1 MLRLFSKVTRLR
13 FNNTFFNTQF
23 MGKRLITTLL
33 VLLTIGVQAFA
44 QSAVSGK
51 VTDEAGEPCV
61 GANVLIKGTTTGTMT
76 DLDGN
81 YSLTDVRKGAI
92 LVFSSI
98 GYTSQEVRLGSS
110 SVVNVVLK
118 SDADFLNEV
127 VIVGYGTAKRKDLT
141 GSLTQIDNKLI
152 ASQNSSSATKAL
164 EGAVP
169 GIVYASVDGQPGN
182 DAGLRVRGLGS
193 TNVGASNALVIIDG
207 VPAQGDNPLSNMNQE
222 DIASITVLKDAASTA
237 IYGSRG
243 ANGVILVTTKRGD
256 SGRTKISFQARAGW
270 NTVGSYKVGQVDN
283 AAGIYEYL
291 WQSIYN
297 SYRYGVNGAGPALN
311 KETGEYY
318 TNIGNPNVSH
328 DAAAE
333 FASQHLFNYIG
344 LNDSFGR
351 NMLGNYMA
359 YNVPGATYTPDGTG
373 SSASSTMTGAYL
385 VGTDG
390 KINPNASLL
399 YDDTYAD
406 ALLKTGFRQQYD
418 LSASGGSDK
427 EDHYLSLGYLTDP
440 SYVPNSRFERITGRA
455 NINVNLFKWLKVGAN
470 VGYTR
475 SRTNYQ
481 GTYWAARN
489 SGSNQGNITRYVNG
503 HTPIVPFYAHDAEG
517 NYIYDKNG
525 DRVRNYLYNSTYSPL
540 GQTGNNYGSTDIMYA
555 MDNDIREDLT
565 STLNTRTYIEIPF
578 LDHFTFRTDFAY
590 DKINRTTTV
599 YYNGTTGR
607 AASMGG
613 YFGKRMNDI
622 EVMNLQHRLTYN
634 QDFGKHHV
642 DAMALF
648 EDSDWEQ
655 QTVNWGSADEFI
667 PGFLAAGNFVG
678 RYYGA
683 GSAPTPGY
691 GHDIERMRS
700 WLGRANYIFADK
712 YYVSGSVRRD
722 GSSKFR
728 KENRWGTFWSVG
740 AGWRFTEESFMQ
752 DLRDSWLNNGKLRAS
767 YGVIGNQNGIG
778 RYQTYRTWGY
788 STTYQ
793 TTNNGQ
799 GKPTGDS
806 YKLSMGGLVNTQLT
820 WEETKTFDVGLD
832 LTLFNRI
839 DLTFDW
845 YNRVTGNSQ
854 FSQPVSYLAMGQT
867 TLPRNI
873 AELTNRGIELD
884 INADIIRTK
893 DIRWNV
899 AFNITHYTT
908 KLTDLPDDAIP
919 AHAEGL
925 PDGTWEDNQGS
936 WASAGGSQQNANV
949 YLRGI
954 GRDWF
959 NLYMYKYAGIDQS
972 SGLPMYFHRV
982 TEADHAAG
990 KYKDTEVGGSVKTTN
1005 YANASKY
1012 EVGSAIPTFQGG
1024 FNTSFSYKNFYVN
1037 AQFAYQIGGKF
1048 FSRNYAEYLYNVV
1061 DAQMYRMMFVS
1072 KDVKGNTWTPNNTG
1086 AGFPMQWYP
1095 AGENSYFSGTSAN
1108 GGNWSFTD
1116 ESLFS
1121 ASYLRLKNLTLG
1133 YNVSK
1138 SLLNKLRIDK
1148 VVSNIKVFA
1157 SSDNLFILSAAKA
1170 IDPTMSASGGY
1181 NDVDSYTFPNM
1192 RTYTIGINLDFNFLR
1207 KC

>member
-1 MLRLFSKVTRLR
+1 
-13 FNNTFFNTQF
+13 

-33 VLLTIGVQAFA
+33 VLLTIGVQVFA

-607 AASMGG
+607 AASIGG

-752 DLRDSWLNNGKLRAS
+752 DLRDNWLNNGKLRAS

-793 TTNNGQ
+793 TTNNGT
-799 GKPTGDS
+799 GRPTGDS

-854 FSQPVSYLAMGQT
+854 FNQPVSYLAMGQT

-936 WASAGGSQQNANV
+936 WASAGGSQQSANV

-959 NLYMYKYAGIDQS
+959 NLYMYKYAGIDQN

-1072 KDVKGNTWTPNNTG
+1072 KDVKGNTWTPDNTG

-1138 SLLNKLRIDK
+1138 SLLNRLRIDK

-1192 RTYTIGINLDFNFLR
+1192 RTYTIGINLDF
-1207 KC
+1207 

>member
-1 MLRLFSKVTRLR
+1 
-13 FNNTFFNTQF
+13 
-23 MGKRLITTLL
+23 
-33 VLLTIGVQAFA
+33 
-44 QSAVSGK
+44 
-51 VTDEAGEPCV
+51 
-61 GANVLIKGTTTGTMT
+61 MT

-793 TTNNGQ
+793 TTNNGT
-799 GKPTGDS
+799 GRPTGDS

-854 FSQPVSYLAMGQT
+854 FNQPVSYLAMGQT

-1072 KDVKGNTWTPNNTG
+1072 KDVKGNTWTPDNTG

-1192 RTYTIGINLDFNFLR
+1192 RTYTIGINLDF
-1207 KC
+1207 

>member
-1 MLRLFSKVTRLR
+1 
-13 FNNTFFNTQF
+13 
-23 MGKRLITTLL
+23 MGKRLISTLL
-33 VLLTIGVQAFA
+33 VLLTIGVQVFA

-607 AASMGG
+607 AASIGG

-793 TTNNGQ
+793 TTNNGT
-799 GKPTGDS
+799 GRPTGDS

-854 FSQPVSYLAMGQT
+854 FNQPVSYLAMGQT

-936 WASAGGSQQNANV
+936 WASAGGSQQSANV

-959 NLYMYKYAGIDQS
+959 NLYMYKYAGIDQN

-1072 KDVKGNTWTPNNTG
+1072 KDVKGNTWTPDNTG

-1138 SLLNKLRIDK
+1138 SLLNRLRIDK

-1192 RTYTIGINLDFNFLR
+1192 RTYTIGINLDF
-1207 KC
+1207 

>member
-1 MLRLFSKVTRLR
+1 
-13 FNNTFFNTQF
+13 

-525 DRVRNYLYNSTYSPL
+525 DKVRNYLYNSTYSPL

-607 AASMGG
+607 AASIGG

-793 TTNNGQ
+793 TTNNGT
-799 GKPTGDS
+799 GRPTGDS

-854 FSQPVSYLAMGQT
+854 FNQPVSYLAMGQT

-1072 KDVKGNTWTPNNTG
+1072 KDVKGNTWTPDNTG

-1192 RTYTIGINLDFNFLR
+1192 RTYTIGINLDF
-1207 KC
+1207 

>member
-1 MLRLFSKVTRLR
+1 
-13 FNNTFFNTQF
+13 
-23 MGKRLITTLL
+23 MGKRFFTALL
-33 VLLTIGVQAFA
+33 ALLLIGVQAFA

-51 VTDEAGEPCV
+51 VTDESGEPCV

-517 NYIYDKNG
+517 NYICDKNG

-1072 KDVKGNTWTPNNTG
+1072 KDVKGNTWTPDNTG

-1192 RTYTIGINLDFNFLR
+1192 RTYTIGINLDF
-1207 KC
+1207 

>member
-1 MLRLFSKVTRLR
+1 
-13 FNNTFFNTQF
+13 

-33 VLLTIGVQAFA
+33 VLLTIVVQAFA
-44 QSAVSGK
+44 QSAVSGR
-51 VTDEAGEPCV
+51 VTDETGEPCV
-61 GANVLIKGTTTGTMT
+61 GANVLVKGTTIGTMT

-1012 EVGSAIPTFQGG
+1012 EVGSTIPTFQGG

-1072 KDVKGNTWTPNNTG
+1072 KDVKGNTWTPDNTG

-1192 RTYTIGINLDFNFLR
+1192 RTYTIGINLDF
-1207 KC
+1207 

>member
-793 TTNNGQ
+793 TTNNGT
-799 GKPTGDS
+799 GRPTGDS

-1192 RTYTIGINLDFNFLR
+1192 RTYTIGINLDF
-1207 KC
+1207 

>member
-1 MLRLFSKVTRLR
+1 
-13 FNNTFFNTQF
+13 

-793 TTNNGQ
+793 TTNNGT
-799 GKPTGDS
+799 GRPTGDS

-936 WASAGGSQQNANV
+936 WASAGGSQQAANV

-959 NLYMYKYAGIDQS
+959 SLYMYKYAGIDQN

-1072 KDVKGNTWTPNNTG
+1072 KDVKGNTWTPDNTG

-1192 RTYTIGINLDFNFLR
+1192 RTYTIGINLDF
-1207 KC
+1207 

>member
-1192 RTYTIGINLDFNFLR
+1192 RTYTIGINLDF
-1207 KC
+1207 

>member
-1 MLRLFSKVTRLR
+1 
-13 FNNTFFNTQF
+13 
-23 MGKRLITTLL
+23 MGKRLISTWL

-793 TTNNGQ
+793 TTNNGT
-799 GKPTGDS
+799 GRPTGDS

-1192 RTYTIGINLDFNFLR
+1192 RTYTIGINLDF
-1207 KC
+1207 

>member
-1 MLRLFSKVTRLR
+1 
-13 FNNTFFNTQF
+13 
-23 MGKRLITTLL
+23 MGKRFFTALL
-33 VLLTIGVQAFA
+33 ALLLIGVQAFA

-81 YSLTDVRKGAI
+81 YSLPHVKQGSI

-607 AASMGG
+607 AASIGG

-793 TTNNGQ
+793 TTNNGT
-799 GKPTGDS
+799 GRPTGDS

-854 FSQPVSYLAMGQT
+854 FNQPVSYLAMGQT

-959 NLYMYKYAGIDQS
+959 NLYMYKYAGIDQN

-1072 KDVKGNTWTPNNTG
+1072 KDVKGNTWTPDNTG

-1192 RTYTIGINLDFNFLR
+1192 RTYTIGINLDF
-1207 KC
+1207 

>member
-1 MLRLFSKVTRLR
+1 
-13 FNNTFFNTQF
+13 
-23 MGKRLITTLL
+23 MGKRFFTALL
-33 VLLTIGVQAFA
+33 ALLLIGVQAFA

-525 DRVRNYLYNSTYSPL
+525 DKVRNYLYNSTYSPL

-607 AASMGG
+607 AASIGG

-793 TTNNGQ
+793 TTNNGT
-799 GKPTGDS
+799 GRPTGDS

-854 FSQPVSYLAMGQT
+854 FNQPVSYLAMGQT

-936 WASAGGSQQNANV
+936 WASAGGSQQAANV

-959 NLYMYKYAGIDQS
+959 NLYMYKYAGVDQN

-1192 RTYTIGINLDFNFLR
+1192 RTYTIGINLDF
-1207 KC
+1207 

>member
-1 MLRLFSKVTRLR
+1 
-13 FNNTFFNTQF
+13 

-607 AASMGG
+607 AASIGG

-793 TTNNGQ
+793 TTNNGT
-799 GKPTGDS
+799 GRPTGDS

-1072 KDVKGNTWTPNNTG
+1072 KDVKGNTWTPDNTG

-1192 RTYTIGINLDFNFLR
+1192 RTYTIGINLDF
-1207 KC
+1207 

>member
-1 MLRLFSKVTRLR
+1 
-13 FNNTFFNTQF
+13 

-607 AASMGG
+607 AASIGG

-793 TTNNGQ
+793 TTNNGT
-799 GKPTGDS
+799 GRPTGDS

-936 WASAGGSQQNANV
+936 WASAGGSQQAANV

-959 NLYMYKYAGIDQS
+959 NLYMYKYAGVDQN

-1192 RTYTIGINLDFNFLR
+1192 RTYTIGINLDF
-1207 KC
+1207 

>member
-23 MGKRLITTLL
+23 MGKQLITTLL

-152 ASQNSSSATKAL
+152 ASKNSSSATKAL

-1192 RTYTIGINLDFNFLR
+1192 RTYTIGINLDF
-1207 KC
+1207 

>member
-1 MLRLFSKVTRLR
+1 
-13 FNNTFFNTQF
+13 
-23 MGKRLITTLL
+23 MGKRFFTALL
-33 VLLTIGVQAFA
+33 ALLLIGVQAFA

-359 YNVPGATYTPDGTG
+359 YNVPGATYTPDGIG

-525 DRVRNYLYNSTYSPL
+525 DKVRNYLYNSTYSPL

-607 AASMGG
+607 AASIGG

-740 AGWRFTEESFMQ
+740 AGWRFTEESFLQ

-793 TTNNGQ
+793 TTNNGT
-799 GKPTGDS
+799 GRPTGDS

-854 FSQPVSYLAMGQT
+854 FNQPVSYLAMGQT

-936 WASAGGSQQNANV
+936 WASAGGSQQAANV

-1072 KDVKGNTWTPNNTG
+1072 KDVKGNTWTPDNTG

-1192 RTYTIGINLDFNFLR
+1192 RTYTIGINLDF
-1207 KC
+1207 

>member
-1 MLRLFSKVTRLR
+1 
-13 FNNTFFNTQF
+13 
-23 MGKRLITTLL
+23 MGKRFFTALL
-33 VLLTIGVQAFA
+33 ALLLIGVQAFA

-525 DRVRNYLYNSTYSPL
+525 DKVRNYLYNSTYSPL
-540 GQTGNNYGSTDIMYA
+540 GQTGSNYGSTDIMYA

-578 LDHFTFRTDFAY
+578 LDYFTFRTDFAY

-607 AASMGG
+607 AASIGG

-793 TTNNGQ
+793 TTNNGT
-799 GKPTGDS
+799 GRPTGDS

-854 FSQPVSYLAMGQT
+854 FNQPVSYLAMGQT

-936 WASAGGSQQNANV
+936 WASAGGSQQAANV

-959 NLYMYKYAGIDQS
+959 SLYMYKYAGIDQN

-1072 KDVKGNTWTPNNTG
+1072 KDVKGNTWTPDNTG

-1192 RTYTIGINLDFNFLR
+1192 RTYTIGINLDF
-1207 KC
+1207 

>member
-1 MLRLFSKVTRLR
+1 
-13 FNNTFFNTQF
+13 
-23 MGKRLITTLL
+23 MGKRFFTALL
-33 VLLTIGVQAFA
+33 ALLLIGVQAFA

-98 GYTSQEVRLGSS
+98 GYTSQEIRLGSS

-517 NYIYDKNG
+517 NYICDKNG

-1072 KDVKGNTWTPNNTG
+1072 KDVKGNTWTPDNTG

-1192 RTYTIGINLDFNFLR
+1192 RTYTIGINLDF
-1207 KC
+1207 

>member
-1 MLRLFSKVTRLR
+1 
-13 FNNTFFNTQF
+13 

-793 TTNNGQ
+793 TTNNGT
-799 GKPTGDS
+799 GRPTGDS

-990 KYKDTEVGGSVKTTN
+990 KYKDTKVGGSVKTTN

-1192 RTYTIGINLDFNFLR
+1192 RTYTIGINLDF
-1207 KC
+1207 

>member
-1 MLRLFSKVTRLR
+1 
-13 FNNTFFNTQF
+13 
-23 MGKRLITTLL
+23 MGKRFFTALL
-33 VLLTIGVQAFA
+33 ALLLIGVQAFA

-81 YSLTDVRKGAI
+81 YSLPHVKQGSI

-793 TTNNGQ
+793 TTNNGT
-799 GKPTGDS
+799 GRPTGDS

-854 FSQPVSYLAMGQT
+854 FNQPVSYLAMGQT

-1072 KDVKGNTWTPNNTG
+1072 KDVKGNTWTPDNTG

-1192 RTYTIGINLDFNFLR
+1192 RTYTIGINLDF
-1207 KC
+1207 

>member
-1 MLRLFSKVTRLR
+1 
-13 FNNTFFNTQF
+13 

-607 AASMGG
+607 AASIGG

-793 TTNNGQ
+793 TTNNGT
-799 GKPTGDS
+799 GRPTGDS

-1072 KDVKGNTWTPNNTG
+1072 KDVKGDTWTPNNTG

-1192 RTYTIGINLDFNFLR
+1192 RTYTIGINLDF
-1207 KC
+1207 

>member
-76 DLDGN
+76 DLYGN

-1192 RTYTIGINLDFNFLR
+1192 RTYTIGINLDF
-1207 KC
+1207 

>member
-1 MLRLFSKVTRLR
+1 
-13 FNNTFFNTQF
+13 
-23 MGKRLITTLL
+23 MGKRFFTALL
-33 VLLTIGVQAFA
+33 ALLLIGVQAFA

-525 DRVRNYLYNSTYSPL
+525 DKVRNYLYNSTYSPL

-607 AASMGG
+607 AASIGG

-752 DLRDSWLNNGKLRAS
+752 DLRDGWLNNGKLRAS

-793 TTNNGQ
+793 TTNNGT
-799 GKPTGDS
+799 GRPTGDS

-854 FSQPVSYLAMGQT
+854 FNQPVSYLAMGQT

-936 WASAGGSQQNANV
+936 WASAGGSQQAANV

-959 NLYMYKYAGIDQS
+959 SLYMYKYAGIDQN

-990 KYKDTEVGGSVKTTN
+990 KYKGTEVGGSVKTTN

-1072 KDVKGNTWTPNNTG
+1072 KDVKGNTWTPDNTG

-1192 RTYTIGINLDFNFLR
+1192 RTYTIGINLDF
-1207 KC
+1207 

>member
-1 MLRLFSKVTRLR
+1 
-13 FNNTFFNTQF
+13 
-23 MGKRLITTLL
+23 MGKRLISTLL
-33 VLLTIGVQAFA
+33 VLLTIGVQVFA

-1072 KDVKGNTWTPNNTG
+1072 KDVKGNTWTPDNTG

-1192 RTYTIGINLDFNFLR
+1192 RTYTIGINLDF
-1207 KC
+1207 

>member
-1 MLRLFSKVTRLR
+1 M
-13 FNNTFFNTQF
+13 
-23 MGKRLITTLL
+23 
-33 VLLTIGVQAFA
+33 
-44 QSAVSGK
+44 SGK

-607 AASMGG
+607 AASIGG

-793 TTNNGQ
+793 TTNNGT
-799 GKPTGDS
+799 GRPTGDS

-854 FSQPVSYLAMGQT
+854 FNQPVSYLAMGQT

-936 WASAGGSQQNANV
+936 WASAGGSQQAANV

-959 NLYMYKYAGIDQS
+959 NLYMYKYAGVDQN

-1072 KDVKGNTWTPNNTG
+1072 KDVKGNTWTPDNTG

-1192 RTYTIGINLDFNFLR
+1192 RTYTIGINLDF
-1207 KC
+1207 

>member
-1 MLRLFSKVTRLR
+1 
-13 FNNTFFNTQF
+13 
-23 MGKRLITTLL
+23 MGKRLISTLL
-33 VLLTIGVQAFA
+33 VLLTIGVQVFA

-607 AASMGG
+607 AASIGG

-793 TTNNGQ
+793 TTNNGT
-799 GKPTGDS
+799 GRPTGDS

-1037 AQFAYQIGGKF
+1037 AQFSYQIGGKF

-1192 RTYTIGINLDFNFLR
+1192 RTYTIGINLDF
-1207 KC
+1207 

>member
-1 MLRLFSKVTRLR
+1 
-13 FNNTFFNTQF
+13 
-23 MGKRLITTLL
+23 MGKRFFTALL
-33 VLLTIGVQAFA
+33 ALLLIGVQAFA

-193 TNVGASNALVIIDG
+193 TDVGASNALVIIDG

-607 AASMGG
+607 AASIGG

-793 TTNNGQ
+793 TTNNGT
-799 GKPTGDS
+799 GRPTGDS

-1192 RTYTIGINLDFNFLR
+1192 RTYTIGINLDF
-1207 KC
+1207 

>member
-1 MLRLFSKVTRLR
+1 M
-13 FNNTFFNTQF
+13 
-23 MGKRLITTLL
+23 
-33 VLLTIGVQAFA
+33 
-44 QSAVSGK
+44 
-51 VTDEAGEPCV
+51 
-61 GANVLIKGTTTGTMT
+61 
-76 DLDGN
+76 
-81 YSLTDVRKGAI
+81 
-92 LVFSSI
+92 
-98 GYTSQEVRLGSS
+98 
-110 SVVNVVLK
+110 VNVVLK

-525 DRVRNYLYNSTYSPL
+525 DKVRNYLYNSTYSPL

-607 AASMGG
+607 AASIGG
-613 YFGKRMNDI
+613 YFSKRMNDI

-793 TTNNGQ
+793 TTNNGT
-799 GKPTGDS
+799 GRPTGDS

-854 FSQPVSYLAMGQT
+854 FNQPVSYLAMGQT

-936 WASAGGSQQNANV
+936 WASAGGSQQAANV

-959 NLYMYKYAGIDQS
+959 SLYMYKYAGIDQN

-1072 KDVKGNTWTPNNTG
+1072 KDVKGNTWTPDNTG

-1192 RTYTIGINLDFNFLR
+1192 RTYTIGINLDF
-1207 KC
+1207 

>member
-1 MLRLFSKVTRLR
+1 
-13 FNNTFFNTQF
+13 

-33 VLLTIGVQAFA
+33 VLLTIGVWAFA

-607 AASMGG
+607 AASIGG

-793 TTNNGQ
+793 TTNNGT
-799 GKPTGDS
+799 GRPTGDS

-1192 RTYTIGINLDFNFLR
+1192 RTYTIGINLDF
-1207 KC
+1207 

>member
-1 MLRLFSKVTRLR
+1 
-13 FNNTFFNTQF
+13 
-23 MGKRLITTLL
+23 MGKRFFTALL
-33 VLLTIGVQAFA
+33 ALLLIGVQAFA

-193 TNVGASNALVIIDG
+193 TDVGASNALVIIDG

-525 DRVRNYLYNSTYSPL
+525 DKVRNYLYNSTYSPL

-607 AASMGG
+607 AASIGG

-793 TTNNGQ
+793 TTNNGT
-799 GKPTGDS
+799 GRPTGDS

-854 FSQPVSYLAMGQT
+854 FNQPVSYLAMGQT

-1072 KDVKGNTWTPNNTG
+1072 KDVKGNTWTPDNTG

-1192 RTYTIGINLDFNFLR
+1192 RTYTIGINLDF
-1207 KC
+1207 

>member
-1 MLRLFSKVTRLR
+1 
-13 FNNTFFNTQF
+13 

-44 QSAVSGK
+44 QSAVSGR
-51 VTDEAGEPCV
+51 VTDETGEPCV
-61 GANVLIKGTTTGTMT
+61 GANVLVKGTTIGTMT

-793 TTNNGQ
+793 TTNNGT
-799 GKPTGDS
+799 GRPTGDS

-854 FSQPVSYLAMGQT
+854 FNQPVSYLAMGQT

-1192 RTYTIGINLDFNFLR
+1192 RTYTIGINLDF
-1207 KC
+1207 

>member
-1 MLRLFSKVTRLR
+1 
-13 FNNTFFNTQF
+13 
-23 MGKRLITTLL
+23 MGKRFITALLALLI
-33 VLLTIGVQAFA
+33 VGAQVFA
-44 QSAVSGK
+44 QSSVSGK
-51 VTDEAGEPCV
+51 VTDETGEPCV
-61 GANVLIKGTTTGTMT
+61 GANVLVKGTTTGTMT

-81 YSLTDVRKGAI
+81 YNLPNVKQGAV

-98 GYTSQEVRLGSS
+98 GYTSQEVKVGSS
-110 SVVNVVLK
+110 MVVNVVLK
-118 SDADFLNEV
+118 SDSDFLNEV
-127 VIVGYGTAKRKDLT
+127 VVVGYGSAKRKDLT

-270 NTVGSYKVGQVDN
+270 NTVGSYKVGQIDN
-283 AAGIYEYL
+283 AAGVYEYL

-297 SYRYGVNGAGPALN
+297 SYRYGVNGCGPALN

-318 TNIGNPNVSH
+318 TNINNPNVSH
-328 DAAAE
+328 EEAAE

-344 LNDSFGR
+344 QNDTFGR

-359 YNVPGATYTPDGTG
+359 YKVPGAIYTPDGTG

-390 KINPNASLL
+390 KINPNATLL

-418 LSASGGSDK
+418 LSASGGSEK

-440 SYVPNSRFERITGRA
+440 SYIPNSKFERITGRA

-481 GTYWAARN
+481 GTYWTARN
-489 SGSNQGNITRYVNG
+489 SGSNQGNITRFVNG
-503 HTPIVPFYAHDAEG
+503 HSPIVPFYAHDAEG
-517 NYIYDKNG
+517 NFIYDKNG
-525 DRVRNYLYNSTYSPL
+525 DKVRNYLYNSTYSPL
-540 GQTGNNYGSTDIMYA
+540 GQTDSNYGSTDIMYA

-578 LDHFTFRTDFAY
+578 LDHFSYRTDFAY
-590 DKINRTTTV
+590 DKINRTTTI

-613 YFGKRMNDI
+613 YFGKRMTDI

-642 DAMALF
+642 DAMGLF
-648 EDSDWEQ
+648 ESSDWEQ
-655 QTVNWGSADEFI
+655 QIVNWGSADEFI

-712 YYVSGSVRRD
+712 YYVSASVRRD

-740 AGWRFTEESFMQ
+740 AGWRFTEESFMKG
-752 DLRDSWLNNGKLRAS
+752 LKDSWLNNGKLRAS

-820 WEETKTFDVGLD
+820 WEETNTFDVGLD

-839 DLTFDW
+839 DLTLDW

-908 KLTDLPDDAIP
+908 KLTDLPEDAVP
-919 AHAEGL
+919 AHVEGL
-925 PDGTWEDNQGS
+925 PDGTWEDN
-936 WASAGGSQQNANV
+936 AGAWTTGGGVQQAANV
-949 YLRGI
+949 YLRGV

-959 NLYMYKYAGIDQS
+959 NLYMYKYAGVDQN
-972 SGLPMYFHRV
+972 SGLPMYYHRV
-982 TEADHAAG
+982 TEADHTAG
-990 KYKDTEVGGSVKTTN
+990 KYTDTEVGGSVKTTN

-1037 AQFAYQIGGKF
+1037 AQFSYQLGGKF
-1048 FSRNYAEYLYNVV
+1048 FSRNYSEYLYNVV

-1072 KDVKGNTWTPNNTG
+1072 KDVKGNTWTPDNTG

-1095 AGENSYFSGTSAN
+1095 EGENSYFSGTSTN

-1116 ESLFS
+1116 ECLFS
-1121 ASYLRLKNLTLG
+1121 ASYLRLKNLTVG
-1133 YNVSK
+1133 YNVPK
-1138 SLLNKLRIDK
+1138 SLLSKMRIDK

-1157 SSDNLFILSAAKA
+1157 SSDNLFLISAAKA
-1170 IDPTMSASGGY
+1170 VDPSMSASGGY
-1181 NDVDSYTFPNM
+1181 NDVDAYTFPNM
-1192 RTYTIGINLDFNFLR
+1192 RTYTIGINLDF
-1207 KC
+1207 

>member
-1 MLRLFSKVTRLR
+1 
-13 FNNTFFNTQF
+13 

-607 AASMGG
+607 AASIGG

-793 TTNNGQ
+793 TTNNGT
-799 GKPTGDS
+799 GRPTGDS

-1148 VVSNIKVFA
+1148 IVSNIKVFA

-1192 RTYTIGINLDFNFLR
+1192 RTYTIGINLDF
-1207 KC
+1207 

>member
-1 MLRLFSKVTRLR
+1 
-13 FNNTFFNTQF
+13 
-23 MGKRLITTLL
+23 MGKRFFTALL
-33 VLLTIGVQAFA
+33 ALLLIGVQAFA

-359 YNVPGATYTPDGTG
+359 YDVPGATYTPDGTG

-525 DRVRNYLYNSTYSPL
+525 DKVRNYLYNSTYSPL

-607 AASMGG
+607 AASIGG

-793 TTNNGQ
+793 TTNNGT
-799 GKPTGDS
+799 GRPTGDS

-854 FSQPVSYLAMGQT
+854 FNQPVSYLAMGQT

-936 WASAGGSQQNANV
+936 WASAGGSQQAANV

-959 NLYMYKYAGIDQS
+959 SLYMYKYAGIDQN

-1072 KDVKGNTWTPNNTG
+1072 KDVKGNTWTPDNTG

-1192 RTYTIGINLDFNFLR
+1192 RTYTIGINLDF
-1207 KC
+1207 

>member
-1 MLRLFSKVTRLR
+1 
-13 FNNTFFNTQF
+13 

-525 DRVRNYLYNSTYSPL
+525 DKVRNYLYNSTYSPL

-793 TTNNGQ
+793 TTNNGT
-799 GKPTGDS
+799 GRPTGDS

-854 FSQPVSYLAMGQT
+854 FNQPVSYLAMGQT

-1192 RTYTIGINLDFNFLR
+1192 RTYTIGINLDF
-1207 KC
+1207 

>member
-1 MLRLFSKVTRLR
+1 
-13 FNNTFFNTQF
+13 

-607 AASMGG
+607 AASIGG

-752 DLRDSWLNNGKLRAS
+752 DFRDSWLNNGKLRAS

-793 TTNNGQ
+793 TTNNGT
-799 GKPTGDS
+799 GRPTGDS

-854 FSQPVSYLAMGQT
+854 FNQPVSYLAMGQT

-936 WASAGGSQQNANV
+936 WASAGGSQQAANV

-959 NLYMYKYAGIDQS
+959 NLYMYKYAGVDQN

-1192 RTYTIGINLDFNFLR
+1192 RTYTIGINLDF
-1207 KC
+1207 

>member
-1 MLRLFSKVTRLR
+1 
-13 FNNTFFNTQF
+13 
-23 MGKRLITTLL
+23 MGKRLITTWL

-607 AASMGG
+607 AASIGG

-793 TTNNGQ
+793 TTNNGT
-799 GKPTGDS
+799 GRPTGDS

-936 WASAGGSQQNANV
+936 WASAGGSQQDANV

-1192 RTYTIGINLDFNFLR
+1192 RTYTIGINLDF
-1207 KC
+1207 

>member
-1 MLRLFSKVTRLR
+1 
-13 FNNTFFNTQF
+13 
-23 MGKRLITTLL
+23 MGKRFFTALL
-33 VLLTIGVQAFA
+33 ALLLIGVQAFA

-793 TTNNGQ
+793 TTNNGT
-799 GKPTGDS
+799 GRPTGDS

-854 FSQPVSYLAMGQT
+854 FNQPVSYLAMGQT

-1072 KDVKGNTWTPNNTG
+1072 KDVEGNTWTPDNTG

-1192 RTYTIGINLDFNFLR
+1192 RTYTIGINLDF
-1207 KC
+1207 

>member
-1 MLRLFSKVTRLR
+1 
-13 FNNTFFNTQF
+13 
-23 MGKRLITTLL
+23 MGKRLISTLL

-793 TTNNGQ
+793 TTNNGT
-799 GKPTGDS
+799 GRPTGDS

-1192 RTYTIGINLDFNFLR
+1192 RTYTIGINLDF
-1207 KC
+1207 